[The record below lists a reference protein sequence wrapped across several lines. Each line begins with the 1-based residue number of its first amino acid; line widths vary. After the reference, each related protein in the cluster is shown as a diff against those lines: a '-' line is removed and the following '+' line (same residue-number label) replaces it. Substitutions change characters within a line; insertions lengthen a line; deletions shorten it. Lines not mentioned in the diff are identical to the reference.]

1 MGIISGA
8 GTLFREYLISRFGE
22 TASISRD
29 FTFSIEIGKY
39 EKGGI
44 KFREEFFS
52 RVILQFFSNPD
63 KREIKDQRNQ
73 ERN

>member
-1 MGIISGA
+1 MKKGA
-8 GTLFREYLISRFGE
+8 LNVARN
-22 TASISRD
+22 
-29 FTFSIEIGKY
+29 
-39 EKGGI
+39 
-44 KFREEFFS
+44 FFS